1 MAQASKNI
9 LWLTTSRIAALV
21 MLFFGYTQLF
31 RYLGPVGTG
40 QQQFILSY
48 VTIFGVIVDFGI
60 QNYIVKKISESPE
73 DAKKYFHNFFAV
85 EVLLTSTIFV
95 IMMSI
100 AWTQVSEAS
109 VLYGILVA
117 GLGMTIHGL
126 STPFLA
132 VMSAFQDLRKV
143 ALLNFLSSV
152 VNVAFIFATIIF
164 HKWVVFLVGNQLV
177 FAILSFLFYYRF
189 IKAHIPKPDLI
200 KAIGSLDVQLV
211 KKILVAAL
219 PFALLAGFSTI
230 YNRIDVLLITHLL
243 GFSNTGLYTAAYK
256 FYDLVAFFPAVVSHS
271 LYPVFA
277 GFIARK
283 ELLLARTVFEKY
295 LRFMLAVAIPMG
307 VGASILASKIMSIL
321 AGQEFSGS
329 ATVLSILVWAPVA
342 LFIYIVANAVVIS
355 QLTKFA
361 VAITG
366 LNVAINIVG
375 NIILLPRVGIVGA
388 AAMTVVSEL
397 LQGFFYFYFVR
408 KKIIQF
414 SFFKYL
420 WQPLLAS
427 IFMGVCIWSL
437 RGYFIVIPVVI
448 GGISYL
454 VALYMLGFIS
464 KEDIAFAKAIVK
476 KSPIV

>member
-9 LWLTTSRIAALV
+9 LWLTSSRVAALV

-40 QQQFILSY
+40 QQQFILSF
-48 VTIFGVIVDFGI
+48 VTIFGIIVDFGI
-60 QNYIVKKISESPE
+60 QNYIVKKISESPQ

-85 EVLLTSTIFV
+85 EVLLTTVIFL

-100 AWTQVSEAS
+100 AWTQVSES
-109 VLYGILVA
+109 TIFYGILVA
-117 GLGMTIHGL
+117 GLGMAIHGL

-143 ALLNFLSSV
+143 AFLNFLSSV
-152 VNVAFIFATIIF
+152 VNVGFIFATIIF

-177 FAILSFLFYYRF
+177 FAILSFILYYRF
-189 IKAHIPKPDLI
+189 IKVHIPKPDLG
-200 KAIGSLDVQLV
+200 KAMSSLDAQLV
-211 KKILVAAL
+211 KKILTAAL

-230 YNRIDVLLITHLL
+230 YNRIDVLLITHML

-271 LYPVFA
+271 LYPVFT

-283 ELLLARTVFEKY
+283 EFLPARAVFEKY
-295 LRFMLAVAIPMG
+295 LRFMLAIAIPMG
-307 VGASILASKIMSIL
+307 VSASILAGKIMNIL
-321 AGQEFSGS
+321 AGKEFSGS
-329 ATVLSILVWAPVA
+329 SQVLSILVWAPVA

-366 LNVAINIVG
+366 LNVVINVIG
-375 NIILLPRVGIVGA
+375 NLILLPRVGIVGA
-388 AAMTVVSEL
+388 ALMTVASEL

-420 WQPLLAS
+420 WQPVLASAFMGICLWPVREQIILVPVVVGGSAYLLAL
-427 IFMGVCIWSL
+427 F
-437 RGYFIVIPVVI
+437 F
-448 GGISYL
+448 
-454 VALYMLGFIS
+454 LGFIS
-464 KEDIAFAKAIVK
+464 KEDIAFAKAIFK
-476 KSPIV
+476 KGPVV